1 MGLYAHDIMI
11 VLIEFWEKWMKLQE
25 YQTKN
30 IFAKHS
36 IPIPK
41 GRLAFSA
48 IEAKHIAQEL
58 GGRVVIKAQVL
69 IGGRGKA
76 GGIRLAK
83 TAIEA
88 ENLATKILG
97 MEIRGLRVNK
107 ILVDEGI
114 NIAQEIY
121 LGIANDRFLQCPVI
135 LGSGSGGGEI
145 EDLVRYSPEKIIKL
159 PINPLLG
166 LQDYQV
172 RELANR
178 IDLPKLYWRSFTSI
192 GNALW
197 KVFTE
202 NDAILVEINPLVIT
216 AEGGLMALDG
226 KMVLDDNALFRHP
239 DMVQQLDLGNEDRSE
254 LEARKFGLSYIKL
267 EGNIGCLVNGAG
279 LAMATMDIIQL
290 NGGKPANF
298 LDIGGGAS
306 KEKVATA
313 FKIILSDSS
322 VQVVLINIFGG
333 ITRCDEVVKGIIEV
347 MQEGS
352 IPVPIVVRL
361 AGTNAAEGIR
371 LLNNADVVT
380 ADTLNEAAQKAVS
393 FTRG

>member
-1 MGLYAHDIMI
+1 MI

-279 LAMATMDIIQL
+279 LAMATMDIIQMN
-290 NGGKPANF
+290 NGKAANF

>member
-1 MGLYAHDIMI
+1 MI